1 MVRQAHHERIKSI
14 NNKFVRTNLST
25 SSGRTAYLIGVSLA
39 LCGLFLLSACDR
51 EEAPPGTVLPVV
63 QGASV
68 RIGVVPALT
77 VTATIRQY
85 QPVVDYLNKKLNINS
100 QLMPQKDYLTVLEKM
115 QRGELD
121 AGIFGSLLGYRA
133 IREIG
138 ALPLARPESH
148 GDSTYEG
155 LVFARKDSGIKDID
169 GLKGKVF
176 AYVDMNTSAGY
187 VYPRA
192 LLKEKG
198 YDADRF
204 FKEAIF
210 AGKHDAGVLM
220 VLNITADGGTTK
232 DDVYYR
238 LAKDDPRIERELRI
252 LHLSAA
258 EFPDRT
264 VAARKGFDP
273 VLAEQ
278 LKQAL
283 IGMDKNEEGLSALK
297 AAGFDRY
304 IATGAENFR
313 QLENMLR

>member
-1 MVRQAHHERIKSI
+1 MTPYK
-14 NNKFVRTNLST
+14 TCLS
-25 SSGRTAYLIGVSLA
+25 LV
-39 LCGLFLLSACDR
+39 LCGLLLLGACGKK
-51 EEAPPGTVLPVV
+51 EEPPAAASPAV
-63 QGASV
+63 QGTSV

-77 VTATIRQY
+77 VTETIRQY
-85 QPVVDYLNKKLNINS
+85 QPVVDYLNKKLNING

-115 QRGELD
+115 RRGELD
-121 AGIFGSLLGYRA
+121 AGIFGSLLCYRA
-133 IREIG
+133 ITEIG
-138 ALPLARPESH
+138 ALPLARPEIG

-169 GLKGKVF
+169 GLKGKIF

-210 AGKHDAGVLM
+210 AGKHDAAVLM
-220 VLNITADGGTTK
+220 VLNRKADGGAAK

-238 LAKDDPRIERELRI
+238 LAKEYPRIARELRV
-252 LHLSAA
+252 LHRSAA
-258 EFPDRT
+258 GFPDRT
-264 VAARKGFDP
+264 VAVRKDFDP

-283 IGMDKNEEGLSALK
+283 LAMDKNEEGLSALK